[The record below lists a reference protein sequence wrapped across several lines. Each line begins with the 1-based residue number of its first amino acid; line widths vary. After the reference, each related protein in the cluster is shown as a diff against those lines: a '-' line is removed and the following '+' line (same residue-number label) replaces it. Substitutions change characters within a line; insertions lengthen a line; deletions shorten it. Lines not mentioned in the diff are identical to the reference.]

1 MKEVL
6 AKITPNREERARFKQ
21 TTEEF
26 LELLN
31 FNLKGAQAILGGS
44 GAKDTWLSGNFD
56 VDIFVQFDFLKFSTS
71 SDNLAELLQT
81 SLKKAFPKIK
91 LNRLHGSR
99 DYFQLLYK
107 DMNFEVVPI
116 LKINKAEEAL
126 NITDISPLHAIWV
139 NKNTKTL
146 KDQVRLAK
154 QFCKANGLYGAESHI
169 CGFSGY
175 VLEIL
180 TAYYGSFANLLQK
193 SLKWKNPE
201 VIDPEK
207 YYTNK
212 TMVMFHLNKSKL
224 QSPLIIIDPVDKNR
238 NTAAALSLEK
248 FQLMQKKA
256 KEYLKSPS
264 AKFFVR
270 EEINL
275 EQLKKEKGHLVYLQ
289 ITPLE
294 GKRDVVGVK
303 LLKAFEFL
311 KKELELFTILKAE
324 WRWDKQA
331 IFYFLLKDQKLDDYQ
346 IRRGPPLTLKEYVKD
361 FKKKNKNTFEKD
373 GQLFAK
379 VKTEFPQLED
389 FVNDLL
395 SKKYFKE
402 KVLTTNLTRN

>member
-238 NTAAALSLEK
+238 NTAAALSLDK

-289 ITPLE
+289 I
-294 GKRDVVGVK
+294 
-303 LLKAFEFL
+303 LLKH
-311 KKELELFTILKAE
+311 
-324 WRWDKQA
+324 
-331 IFYFLLKDQKLDDYQ
+331 Y
-346 IRRGPPLTLKEYVKD
+346 
-361 FKKKNKNTFEKD
+361 KNCF
-373 GQLFAK
+373 
-379 VKTEFPQLED
+379 
-389 FVNDLL
+389 
-395 SKKYFKE
+395 
-402 KVLTTNLTRN
+402 